1 MTNFA
6 FQKYTIE
13 LISNLKI
20 NNFQIMILIDN
31 ENNNDPQINLALE
44 EYIVRN
50 FEADED
56 YLLFYINQP
65 SIIIGKHQNTV
76 EEINADY
83 VKENNVIVIRRISG
97 GGAVYHDFGNLNF
110 SFLTKY
116 DSKKV
121 NNFVQFVQPIVD
133 ALHDLGVKAEMTGRN
148 DIIAEG
154 RKISGNAQFS
164 TMKKMFSHG
173 TLLFDSNIENVVSA
187 LNVSGDKITSK
198 GIKSV
203 RSRVANI
210 TEFLENPMTM
220 ADFKAHLLKEIFKN
234 EPQIE
239 VYQLSEKQWEE
250 VYQLSKEKYQTWEWN
265 YGRSPEF
272 NIQRKKR
279 FDFGQID
286 VRMSVKDGYIETIKI
301 FGDFLAHGDLEI
313 IENQLVLA
321 RYSQQ
326 TIKEKLQGMNLND
339 FFGNISAEELA
350 IFLCD

>member
-1 MTNFA
+1 MKF
-6 FQKYTIE
+6 
-13 LISNLKI
+13 
-20 NNFQIMILIDN
+20 IDN
-31 ENNNDPQINLALE
+31 EGNNNPQINLALE

-50 FEADED
+50 FDADED

-65 SIIIGKHQNTV
+65 SVIIGKHQNTV

-83 VKENNVIVIRRISG
+83 IKENNVIVIRRISG
-97 GGAVYHDFGNLNF
+97 GGTVYHDFGNLNF

-121 NNFVQFVQPIVD
+121 NNFIQFVQPIVD
-133 ALHDLGVKAEMTGRN
+133 ALHTLGVKAEMTGRN

-173 TLLFDSNIENVVSA
+173 TLLFNSNIESVVNA

-210 TEFLENPMTM
+210 TEFLEKPMEM
-220 ADFKAHLLKEIFKN
+220 AEFRQFILKEIFKN
-234 EPQIE
+234 QAEIPVYKLSKQQWDE
-239 VYQLSEKQWEE
+239 VH
-250 VYQLSKEKYQTWEWN
+250 QLSKEKYQTWEWN
-265 YGRSPEF
+265 YGRSPDF
-272 NIQRKKR
+272 NIQRKNR

-286 VRMSVKDGYIETIKI
+286 ARIDVKEGKIENIKF
-301 FGDFLAHGDLEI
+301 FGDFLGYGELSTL
-313 IENQLVLA
+313 ENQLKNQM
-321 RYSQQ
+321 YEQEN
-326 TIKEKLQGMNLND
+326 IKNILEKVDLKYY
-339 FFGNISAEELA
+339 FGNISAQELA